1 MIMKWYYRTSA
12 RKTKFKLRKTKSK
25 TLGGTKMKKVIALIL
40 AALMVLGLAACAAK
54 TTTTEQDTDTP
65 AQTAPADKAA
75 EETTAADAAD
85 KQITVGFCHGSLQQ
99 LLCKHR

>member
-1 MIMKWYYRTSA
+1 
-12 RKTKFKLRKTKSK
+12 
-25 TLGGTKMKKVIALIL
+25 MKKVIALIL

-75 EETTAADAAD
+75 
-85 KQITVGFCHGSLQQ
+85 GNHCSG
-99 LLCKHR
+99 CG

>member
-1 MIMKWYYRTSA
+1 
-12 RKTKFKLRKTKSK
+12 
-25 TLGGTKMKKVIALIL
+25 MKKVIALIL

-75 EETTAADAAD
+75 EETTQRMRRQAD
-85 KQITVGFCHGSLQQ
+85 HGRLRPMDSLQQ

>member
-1 MIMKWYYRTSA
+1 
-12 RKTKFKLRKTKSK
+12 
-25 TLGGTKMKKVIALIL
+25 MKKVIALIL

-85 KQITVGFCHGSLQQ
+85 KQITVGFCPMDLSNNFFANIANSCEMRLT
-99 LLCKHR
+99 RRT